1 MEIDVRLEIRLKY
14 IQKDRD
20 CVELERYKARY
31 WR

>member
-20 CVELERYKARY
+20 WVELERYKARY